1 MFIDT
6 ECSRSTARASPMISD
21 FLCVRVLWNVA
32 FQTLKEK
39 GDCHGNGTGGVGA
52 GVPWE
57 LKGQQNFKH
66 LQLKKRRGGKLHHSA
81 KSVYRNGYG

>member
-1 MFIDT
+1 MV
-6 ECSRSTARASPMISD
+6 TA
-21 FLCVRVLWNVA
+21 
-32 FQTLKEK
+32 Q
-39 GDCHGNGTGGVGA
+39 GGWGW
-52 GVPWE
+52 GFPWE